1 MVRKINCL
9 ILGISLCLF
18 VMSCESEKEV
28 SDDYMLC
35 EMKGELM
42 MSAAKATWMYEGRV
56 LNDFRVKDIN
66 GIEENL
72 SSLLDDEYKVIFVY
86 SEHNCKVCVDNEVE
100 KLADLASKIGSDRIL
115 ILVEGS
121 GLRQVLSYMIDR
133 DIKTDVRLISS
144 DALGDIMK
152 NENMPWVC
160 VMKKDMRIEN
170 FFIPIKEIPH
180 YNDVYHDM
188 VYKRYFEVVK

>member
-1 MVRKINCL
+1 
-9 ILGISLCLF
+9 
-18 VMSCESEKEV
+18 MSCESEKEV

-56 LNDFRVKDIN
+56 LNDSVVKDIN
-66 GIEENL
+66 GGEENL
-72 SSLLDDEYKVIFVY
+72 SSLLDDKYKVIFVFY
-86 SEHNCKVCVDNEVE
+86 ENNCKACVDNEVE

-133 DIKTDVRLISS
+133 DIKADVRLVLS
-144 DALGDIMK
+144 DVVGDIMK
-152 NENMPWVC
+152 KENMPWVC
-160 VMKKDMRIEN
+160 VMKRDMKIEN
-170 FFIPIKEIPH
+170 FFIPIKEMPH